1 MAGAGTRRAPR
12 PETLLAR
19 MRRTLARQVEEL
31 EKRFSD
37 ATTVEEK
44 DARTLATLARA
55 LDVLMTLENDAGRSR
70 AAADHAGDGRAA
82 GAAGRHLPVG
92 RDGAAAAA
100 VRDELARRL
109 AALCADGPADGGA
122 G

>member
-19 MRRTLARQVEEL
+19 MRRTLGRQVEEL
-31 EKRFSD
+31 EKRFAD

-55 LDVLMTLENDAGRSR
+55 LDVLMTLENDAGRGR
-70 AAADHAGDGRAA
+70 AAADHAGDGRP
-82 GAAGRHLPVG
+82 GSAGRELPVG

-100 VRDELARRL
+100 LRGELARRL
-109 AALCADGPADGGA
+109 EALCADGPADGGA